1 MNEELKTT
9 LIACESILRQAWKQK
24 DWRKVEAVQKQLSK
38 IIEED

>member
-1 MNEELKTT
+1 MNGELKIT
-9 LIACESILRQAWKQK
+9 LIACESILQQAWKQK